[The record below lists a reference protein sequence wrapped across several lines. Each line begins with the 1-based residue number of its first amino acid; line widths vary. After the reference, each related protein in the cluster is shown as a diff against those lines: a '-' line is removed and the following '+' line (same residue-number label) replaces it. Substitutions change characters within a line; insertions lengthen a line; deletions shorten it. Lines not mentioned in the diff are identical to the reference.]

1 MKSYLKWLTAVLGL
15 ICVIVV
21 FQNCSKKNSE
31 STPTATLTGPDAQSL
46 ISVME
51 SAGIQDPVAIN
62 SLELPQKINLSAI
75 NMNCSRL
82 NSENSQQCVFTIKKD
97 DGTTKTVKTTIET
110 SATVIELLS
119 SVGAK
124 LTCTTDCNDVE
135 GYLVKAVSCTKNT
148 TFPEQSVCKFK
159 K

>member
-1 MKSYLKWLTAVLGL
+1 MKSYLKWLAATLGL
-15 ICVIVV
+15 ICLVVV
-21 FQNCSKKNSE
+21 FQNCSKKNYE
-31 STPTATLTGPDAQSL
+31 STPNATLTGADAQAL
-46 ISVME
+46 IGVME

-62 SLELPQKINLSAI
+62 SLALPQKINLSAV

-97 DGTTKTVKTTIET
+97 DGTTKTVKTSIQT

-119 SVGAK
+119 AVGAK

-135 GYLVKAVSCTKNT
+135 GYLVKSVSCTKNT
-148 TFPEQSVCKFK
+148 SFPEQSVCKFK